1 MDNTCLCNNKDVTCL
16 NCNCTYYQY
25 DEELCP
31 SSFIDYDD
39 TMPINPTVEQQPEY
53 QDNPKIISAD
63 MGHNGYREPLM
74 GHYPQEIGQIQTHS
88 HVYVVLNGVSSRPA
102 RQQFVNCFTGLSYY
116 QVTILPNGNQ
126 MWMTSYQVT
135 TTGDLKTAIL
145 GNREDLDTLST
156 VSTTAIERDLEHPTF
171 QEIKQ
176 WKENP
181 TREVLP
187 PTRNIKVQPSKVR
200 KSVPI
205 LS

>member
-53 QDNPKIISAD
+53 QDNPKIISGETD
-63 MGHNGYREPLM
+63 KLFDNESDFEIISNVNSGHGSQRISRTTDGALSPRNRTNSNAQSRVCSPERS
-74 GHYPQEIGQIQTHS
+74 IQPSSTATVRQLFH
-88 HVYVVLNGVSSRPA
+88 GVELLSSDNTPERK
-102 RQQFVNCFTGLSYY
+102 S
-116 QVTILPNGNQ
+116 NQ
-126 MWMTSYQVT
+126 SSYQVT

-176 WKENP
+176 
-181 TREVLP
+181 
-187 PTRNIKVQPSKVR
+187 
-200 KSVPI
+200 
-205 LS
+205 